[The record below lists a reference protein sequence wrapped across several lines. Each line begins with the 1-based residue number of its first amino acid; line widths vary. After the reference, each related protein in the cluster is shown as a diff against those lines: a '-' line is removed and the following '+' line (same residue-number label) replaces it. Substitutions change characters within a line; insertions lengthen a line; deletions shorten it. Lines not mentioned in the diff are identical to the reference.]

1 MVVAPPRKLIPDYWS
16 KDLYE
21 YARFDTQILAR
32 MMKPEPYV
40 STNYFAQGSWLDN
53 QRNKAELEAHRER
66 VRQVF
71 ARSFSAA
78 KGSAEWAQGLVY
90 IQDAT
95 TVDKLKDVCNSF
107 DIVWRDQG
115 DMLTKNE
122 ELAKLK
128 VEAEKLRVKIEKLEY
143 GRMGKEPANGTVFK
157 IERRFEQ
164 FGKGYTYA
172 AVRADGMWYITGTRG
187 EALSSMTWERLKTW
201 VGKYS
206 RVWVMTAREELVD

>member
-1 MVVAPPRKLIPDYWS
+1 MVMAPPKLIPDPIS
-16 KDLYE
+16 RDLYE

-32 MMKPEPYV
+32 TMKPEPYV
-40 STNYFAQGSWLDN
+40 STNYFTQASWLDN
-53 QRNKAELEAHRER
+53 QRSKAELEAHRER

-71 ARSFSAA
+71 VRSFGAV
-78 KGSAEWAQGLVY
+78 KGSSEWAQGLVY
-90 IQDAT
+90 IQNAT
-95 TVDKLKDVCNSF
+95 DVDKLKAVCNSF

-122 ELAKLK
+122 ELAKLR
-128 VEAEKLRVKIEKLEY
+128 VEAEKLRVKIEKLEF

-201 VGKYS
+201 IGKYS
-206 RVWVMTAREELVD
+206 RVWGMTAREELVD

>member
-1 MVVAPPRKLIPDYWS
+1 MVAKNTRTSKLGNPWYGGDFAYY
-16 KDLYE
+16 D
-21 YARFDTQILAR
+21 DT
-32 MMKPEPYV
+32 YD
-40 STNYFAQGSWLDN
+40 TGSWM
-53 QRNKAELEAHRER
+53 RAKRHAAELEAHRER

-71 ARSFSAA
+71 VRSFSAA
-78 KGSAEWAQGLVY
+78 KGSSEWAQGLVY

-95 TVDKLKDVCNSF
+95 SVDKLKDVCNSF

-122 ELAKLK
+122 ELAKLR

-143 GRMGKEPANGTVFK
+143 GRMGKEPANGTVYK

-201 VGKYS
+201 VGKHS